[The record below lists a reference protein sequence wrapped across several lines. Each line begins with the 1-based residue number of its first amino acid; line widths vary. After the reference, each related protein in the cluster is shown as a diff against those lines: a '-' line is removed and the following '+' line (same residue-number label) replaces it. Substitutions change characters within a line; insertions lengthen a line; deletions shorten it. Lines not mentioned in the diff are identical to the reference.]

1 MSLVARHL
9 EANGIPT
16 VTFSNARDI
25 STSACNPRLVFTN
38 YPMGNPTG
46 RPYDVDN
53 QREILNTAFQM
64 LETATEPGE
73 IVDTPHE
80 WSAGREWMRLIFS
93 DEQPFLSDEAEAERQ
108 MLLDRNKKA
117 KSRSAEGGPA

>member
-25 STSACNPRLVFTN
+25 TTSACNPRLVFTN
-38 YPMGNPTG
+38 YPLGNPTG
-46 RPYDVDN
+46 KPHDVDN

-73 IVDTPHE
+73 IVDTPYQ
-80 WSAGREWMRLIFS
+80 WSGGREWMRLIFS
-93 DEQPFLSDEAEAERQ
+93 DEQPFLSEEADAEWKQ
-108 MLLDRNKKA
+108 IKERNRLAKK
-117 KSRSAEGGPA
+117 SSPGDPA

>member
-25 STSACNPRLVFTN
+25 TTSACNPRLVFTN
-38 YPMGNPTG
+38 YPLGNPTG
-46 RPYDVDN
+46 RPHDVDN
-53 QREILNTAFQM
+53 QREILTAAFQL
-64 LETATEPGE
+64 LETAGGPGE
-73 IVDTPHE
+73 NVDTPHQ
-80 WSAGREWMRLIFS
+80 WGGGREWMRLIFP

-117 KSRSAEGGPA
+117 KNRSAEGGPA